1 MTTNDTND
9 HSEAIR
15 TITDHAKEITRGSY
29 KHTEELQRLAD
40 ESVHSPGIAG
50 LAEAFGM
57 MSVKVEAREFALQ
70 QKNAELAEALKLR
83 TIASRMLLWFAF
95 SMSLYI
101 FLMAF
106 FYQPGL
112 FDTVK
117 PILIRWFGMAF
128 LLSQVALMI
137 ILIRKSGLSL
147 SDYGVTTNHWKKSLM
162 EGLAA
167 SGAVILGL
175 FFIKLYM
182 VHTSTVM
189 EGMPVIALEELN
201 TLFTYTFIV
210 HAPFQ
215 EFIARGVLQSSAKRI
230 MMGKRRVVWAIVS
243 VSLIFSALHSV
254 YSLPFAL
261 ITLASSLLW
270 GVLYERNP
278 NLIGVSVC
286 HILMGLAF
294 IFFGFWE
301 IIAF

>member
-1 MTTNDTND
+1 MNEDTT
-9 HSEAIR
+9 EAIR
-15 TITDHAKEITRGSY
+15 NITDHAREVTRGSY
-29 KHTEELQRLAD
+29 EHTEELQRLAD
-40 ESVHSPGIAG
+40 ESVYSPEIAK

-83 TIASRMLLWFAF
+83 TIASQLLLWFAI
-95 SMSLYI
+95 SMSLYV

-112 FDTVK
+112 FDSAK

-147 SDYGVTTNHWKKSLM
+147 ADYGVTTNHWKKSLM
-162 EGLAA
+162 EGVAA
-167 SGAVILGL
+167 AGAVILGL
-175 FFIKLYM
+175 LFIKLYM
-182 VHTSTVM
+182 IHTPTVM
-189 EGMPVIALEELN
+189 EGMPVIALEEMN
-201 TLFTYTFIV
+201 TLFTYTFII

-230 MMGKRRVVWAIVS
+230 MMGKRRVAWSIIS
-243 VSLIFSALHSV
+243 VSLIFSALHAV

-270 GVLYERNP
+270 GVLYERNS
-278 NLIGVSVC
+278 NLIGVSIC

>member
-1 MTTNDTND
+1 MTEDTT
-9 HSEAIR
+9 EAIR

-29 KHTEELQRLAD
+29 THTEELQRLAD
-40 ESVHSPGIAG
+40 ESVHSPEISG

-57 MSVKVEAREFALQ
+57 MSVKVEAREFDLQ
-70 QKNAELAEALKLR
+70 QKNVELTEALKIR
-83 TIASRMLLWFAF
+83 TIASQLLLWFAI

-112 FDTVK
+112 FDTAK

-128 LLSQVALMI
+128 LLSQVVLITIMI
-137 ILIRKSGLSL
+137 RRSGLSL
-147 SDYGVTTNHWKKSLM
+147 SDYGVNTNHWKKSLM
-162 EGLAA
+162 EGLVAA
-167 SGAVILGL
+167 GVVIAGL
-175 FFIKLYM
+175 LFIKLWM
-182 VHTSTVM
+182 IHTPTMM
-189 EGMPVIALEELN
+189 EGMPVIVLEEMN

-230 MMGKRRVVWAIVS
+230 LVGKRRVFWSIFS
-243 VSLIFSALHSV
+243 VSLIFGAIHTV

-261 ITLASSLLW
+261 ITLVSSFLW
-270 GVLYERNP
+270 GWLYERHS

-294 IFFGFWE
+294 IFLGFWE